1 MIVLDASFLVKLV
14 ITEEGSDKARKL
26 MRLWVSSG
34 EHLVVT
40 EQALLE
46 ALNAI
51 WKHSVKTGEIGERE
65 ALEAAEDLIAIWSK
79 LDVTPV
85 SDTVHEAFRL
95 AMEERI
101 TVYDAAYL
109 SLAMSRNAGL
119 ATFDKELSK
128 AASRKKVITLP

>member
-26 MRLWVSSG
+26 MRQWVSSG

-65 ALEAAEDLIAIWSK
+65 ALEAAEDLMAIWSK
-79 LDVTPV
+79 LDVIPV
-85 SDTVHEAFRL
+85 SGTVHEAFRL

-119 ATFDKELSK
+119 ATFDKKLSK
-128 AASRKKVITLP
+128 AASRKKVMIIP

>member
-51 WKHSVKTGEIGERE
+51 WKHGVKTGEIGERE
-65 ALEAAEDLIAIWSK
+65 ALEAAKDLIEIWSK
-79 LDVTPV
+79 LDVIPV
-85 SDTVHEAFRL
+85 SGTVHEAFRL

-128 AASRKKVITLP
+128 AASRKRVMTIP